1 MVDGAKGHSVTV
13 NKDPGVLD
21 LWPGTR
27 SFVSPLLI
35 IGSFVTDK
43 RIKHLNLGCFAATNH
58 KK

>member
-1 MVDGAKGHSVTV
+1 MVDGANGHSVTV

-21 LWPGTR
+21 LRPG
-27 SFVSPLLI
+27 SGSSVSSLLI